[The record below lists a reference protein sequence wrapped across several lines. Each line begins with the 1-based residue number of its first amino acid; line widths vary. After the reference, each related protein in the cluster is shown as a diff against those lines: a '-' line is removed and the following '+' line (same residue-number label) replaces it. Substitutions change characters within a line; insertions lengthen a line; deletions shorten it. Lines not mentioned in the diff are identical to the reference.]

1 MTARIS
7 VALATHNGSAFIRE
21 QLRSILAQT
30 RPVDEIIVS
39 DDASRD
45 DTVAI
50 IEASVAEWASLHAPV
65 PALRIL
71 RNEFALGVTAN
82 FEQALG
88 ACSGEIIALCDQD
101 DRWDDGKI
109 AVIEEAF
116 RARAELE
123 LVHSDARIVDAI
135 GTPTGLRLL
144 ETLNVSESERREI
157 RGGRAIDTLLRRNL
171 VTGATAVVS
180 RGLIERARPF
190 PASWVHDEWLAVI
203 AASTDRLLLI
213 EQDLIDYRQHG
224 ANQIGATS
232 LTGSIRL
239 ARLMQPRTDRDARLL
254 ARAIDL
260 AERLP
265 GTGAPQHVVELA
277 QDKVVH
283 ERVRSGYPRAR
294 LLRLIPVLKEWFSGR
309 YRRFGLGAQDVLR
322 DLIQPV

>member
-45 DTVAI
+45 DTLAI
-50 IEASVAEWASLHAPV
+50 IEAGVAEWAGLHASV
-65 PALRIL
+65 PTLRIL

-82 FEQALG
+82 FEQALA
-88 ACSGEIIALCDQD
+88 ACTGEIIALCDQD
-101 DRWDDGKI
+101 DRWDNGKI

-157 RGGRAIDTLLRRNL
+157 RSGRAIDTLLRRNL

-224 ANQIGATS
+224 SNQIGATS

-265 GTGAPQHVVELA
+265 GTGAPRHVVEMA